1 LRAARANTSV
11 NRRGDK
17 RPVSESSDVLLE
29 ESGSVVTIRIDDGK
43 VNAFTEQLLS
53 SLSEALEFAVA
64 RDRVA
69 LILGRDGCLSAGFN
83 LSTMRG
89 DADDRKNLVLAGLE
103 LALKVFESPV
113 PVVVGCTGHAIA
125 AGTLLLMTADHVIVG
140 DGPVKI
146 GLNET
151 TIGIELS
158 PFVLELARYR
168 LLPSAYNQIL
178 QGNLYDAKAAQLA
191 GYVDEVVASP
201 DLYPCS
207 IEVANR
213 LASFDLVSYRRTK
226 AAMRSTTTSALR
238 AALARKRSE

>member
-1 LRAARANTSV
+1 
-11 NRRGDK
+11 
-17 RPVSESSDVLLE
+17 VSESSDVLLE
-29 ESGSVVTIRIDDGK
+29 EAGSVVTIRIDDGK
-43 VNAFTEQLLS
+43 VNAFTQELLS

-64 RDRVA
+64 ADRVA

-89 DADDRKNLVLAGLE
+89 DAGDRRNLVLAGLE
-103 LALKVFESPV
+103 LALKIFESPV

-125 AGTLLLMTADHVIVG
+125 AGTLLLMAADHVIVG
-140 DGPVKI
+140 DRPVKI

-178 QGNLYDAKAAQLA
+178 QGNLYDAKAAQSA
-191 GYVDEVVASP
+191 GYVDEVVGSH
-201 DLYPCS
+201 DLIPRCV
-207 IEVANR
+207 EVANH
-213 LASFDLVSYRRTK
+213 LASFDLLSYRRTK
-226 AAMRSTTTSALR
+226 AAMRSNMTSALR
-238 AALARKRSE
+238 SALERKRSE

>member
-1 LRAARANTSV
+1 M
-11 NRRGDK
+11 
-17 RPVSESSDVLLE
+17 LLE
-29 ESGSVVTIRIDDGK
+29 EAGSVVTIRIDDGK
-43 VNAFTEQLLS
+43 VNAFTEELLS

-89 DADDRKNLVLAGLE
+89 DAADRRNLVLAGLE
-103 LALKVFESPV
+103 LALKIFESPV

-125 AGTLLLMTADHVIVG
+125 AGTLLLMAADHVIVG
-140 DGPVKI
+140 DRPVKI

-151 TIGIELS
+151 SIGIELS

-178 QGNLYDAKAAQLA
+178 QGNLYDAEAARLA
-191 GYVDEVVASP
+191 GYVDEVVASHDVLP
-201 DLYPCS
+201 RCH
-207 IEVANR
+207 EVASH
-213 LASFDLVSYRRTK
+213 LASFDLLSYRRTK
-226 AAMRSTTTSALR
+226 AAMRANTTLALRSALE
-238 AALARKRSE
+238 RKRSE